1 MKKLF
6 GKIFKGVTV
15 YVDLTKDDHTGAF
28 AAQSAFFILL
38 AFFPMI
44 SITLTLVKFLPVSE
58 EQVISFL
65 ENVLSTEKSGFISGM
80 VGEIFH
86 SSTGSVTIIS
96 IFVGL
101 WSAARGMLAL
111 RDGLNVV
118 YKAEEK
124 KNYFLKR
131 VISSLYTL
139 IIIVLIVALTFA
151 SVFGNQIVGV
161 ITKRF
166 PGTKNIASYIL
177 SLRGAFVFVA
187 MFLILCFL
195 YRVMPAR
202 RVKLRNQ
209 MGGALFASV
218 FWAVMNNLFNLYI
231 SKVVMKSYTYGG
243 LTMGIILMFW
253 LYFGVT
259 AILIG
264 GQINN
269 YLERTDMLRTI
280 FRNDGSK
287 PYMLTAEEIEEKNR
301 SKHSK
306 KRIKMDEETSETPK
320 PDEETSD
327 TSKPAGEAIDDN
339 EAIKNK

>member
-1 MKKLF
+1 M
-6 GKIFKGVTV
+6 
-15 YVDLTKDDHTGAF
+15 
-28 AAQSAFFILL
+28 
-38 AFFPMI
+38 
-44 SITLTLVKFLPVSE
+44 
-58 EQVISFL
+58 
-65 ENVLSTEKSGFISGM
+65 
-80 VGEIFH
+80 
-86 SSTGSVTIIS
+86 
-96 IFVGL
+96 
-101 WSAARGMLAL
+101 RAL

-166 PGTKNIASYIL
+166 PGTKNIAIYIL
-177 SLRGAFVFVA
+177 SLRGAFVFAA

-306 KRIKMDEETSETPK
+306 KRSKMDEETSETPK